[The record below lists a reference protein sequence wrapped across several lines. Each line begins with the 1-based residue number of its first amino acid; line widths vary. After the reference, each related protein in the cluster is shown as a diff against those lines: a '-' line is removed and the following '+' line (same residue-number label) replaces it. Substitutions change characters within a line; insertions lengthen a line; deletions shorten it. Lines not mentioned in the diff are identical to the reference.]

1 MNDNLAFLDT
11 NILVYSHSITNKDKY
26 EKAIDVMSCSSCYIS
41 TQVISEFC
49 NVLTKKMHIN
59 PMKIKELTQEFEL
72 YFNIF
77 VVNKNT
83 TEKALDILNKYGYSY
98 YDSLIIA
105 AALEVNCNILYSE
118 DMQNGQIIENSLKII
133 NPFTV

>member
-1 MNDNLAFLDT
+1 MNDSLVFLDT

-26 EKAIDVMSCSSCYIS
+26 EKSIEVMSCNSCYIS

-59 PMKIKELTQEFEL
+59 PLEIKELTHEFEL

-77 VVNKNT
+77 IVNRNT
-83 TEKALDILNKYGYSY
+83 TEKALDILDKYGYSY

-105 AALEVNCNILYSE
+105 AALEADCSVLYSE
-118 DMQNGQIIENSLKII
+118 DMQNGQLIENSLKII
-133 NPFTV
+133 NPFAN

>member
-1 MNDNLAFLDT
+1 MKDSLAFLDT
-11 NILVYSHSITNKDKY
+11 NILVYSHSITNKNKY
-26 EKAIDVMSCSSCYIS
+26 ETSIEVMSCSSCYIS

-59 PMKIKELTQEFEL
+59 PLKIKELTQEFEL

-77 VVNKNT
+77 IVNRNT
-83 TEKALDILNKYGYSY
+83 AERALDILDKYGYSY

-105 AALEVNCNILYSE
+105 AALEANCNILYSE
-118 DMQNGQIIENSLKII
+118 DMQHGQIVENSLKII
-133 NPFTV
+133 NPFA